1 MFAIVAKLAGAFIVP
16 GWTSILV
23 VVSFLG
29 GIQLTLMGMLGLY
42 VGRIYEE
49 VKARPLYILRED
61 DVPDRQ
67 SVPGFVPDQ
76 SSLPAG

>member
-1 MFAIVAKLAGAFIVP
+1 MI
-16 GWTSILV
+16 
-23 VVSFLG
+23 SFLG

-49 VKARPLYILRED
+49 VKARPIYILRED
-61 DVPDRQ
+61 DVP
-67 SVPGFVPDQ
+67 VAEAPGLVADQ